1 MGLFGTM
8 LAFGAGYATGMKL
21 GDKPM
26 EKLRE
31 TTRQMRDR
39 TGTASPVDLR
49 PVTEVMSTTVETVPG
64 GTNLVEATQRMAR
77 ADIGDVL
84 VVDSSGA
91 LRGIITDR
99 DIAIRVVAEGQDPQD
114 VRVADGMSSAV
125 SVGSNATVE
134 EAMEVMRQAR
144 HPPDPSGG
152 HHRQADRRHLAR
164 RPFDLTQGARRAGGH
179 QRSATEQLTPRTR
192 PLPMCWGTRACAGFL
207 WPPLRGMCLEELLDV
222 GIVHE

>member
-1 MGLFGTM
+1 MGLFGTTF
-8 LAFGAGYATGMKL
+8 AFGAGYATGMKL

-31 TTRQMRDR
+31 TTRQMRGR
-39 TGTASPVDLR
+39 TGTGSTVDLR
-49 PVTEVMSTTVETVPG
+49 PVTEIMSTMVETVPG

-125 SVGSNATVE
+125 SVRSNATVE
-134 EAMEVMRQAR
+134 EAMQVMRQHDIRRVPVVDTSAKPIGVISLGDLATSRNAR
-144 HPPDPSGG
+144 GVLADFSAAPPNN
-152 HHRQADRRHLAR
+152 
-164 RPFDLTQGARRAGGH
+164 
-179 QRSATEQLTPRTR
+179 
-192 PLPMCWGTRACAGFL
+192 
-207 WPPLRGMCLEELLDV
+207 
-222 GIVHE
+222 